1 MPNRSISA
9 ASDASKLAARVPSDR
24 VPILVADDHGF
35 IRAGVDAV
43 LQGSRFVVVAGAA
56 SSEETLDAIRDHDPA
71 IVLLDLNMPGR
82 GGVHVLET
90 LRARGDRRK
99 VVVLTAEIGDDDLT
113 RLIAAGVEAIVFK
126 DGAED
131 ALIDVLETV
140 TQGGQAIDPALLDRA
155 RVAASRP
162 RTASLTQLLTPREW
176 LMATLVAR
184 GLRNRDIGEQMNIGE
199 GTVKVYLHA
208 IYQKLGI
215 DNRTELA
222 LLTVQERV

>member
-1 MPNRSISA
+1 MADPTLMPN
-9 ASDASKLAARVPSDR
+9 R

-35 IRAGVDAV
+35 IRAGVEAV

-56 SSEETLDAIRDHDPA
+56 SGEETLDAIRDHDPD

-82 GGVHVLET
+82 GGVIVLET

-99 VVVLTAEIGDDDLT
+99 VVVLTAEVGDQDLA
-113 RLIAAGVEAIVFK
+113 RLIAAGVEGIVFK

-131 ALIDVLETV
+131 ALIEVLETV
-140 TQGGQAIDPALLDRA
+140 ARGGRVIDPALLDRV
-155 RVAASRP
+155 RAAALKP
-162 RTASLTQLLTPREW
+162 RAVRLSEVLTPREW

-184 GLRNRDIGEQMNIGE
+184 GLRNRDIGQQMSIGE

-222 LLTVQERV
+222 LLAVREGV

>member
-1 MPNRSISA
+1 MPVLTPA
-9 ASDASKLAARVPSDR
+9 LTPAPHQMPDR
-24 VPILVADDHGF
+24 VPILIADDHGF
-35 IRAGVDAV
+35 IRAGVGAV
-43 LQGSRFVVVAGAA
+43 LQGSRFAVVASA
-56 SSEETLDAIRDHDPA
+56 SSGEETLDAIRDHDPA

-82 GGVHVLET
+82 GGVAVLET

-99 VVVLTAEIGDDDLT
+99 VVVLTAEIGDADLV
-113 RLIAAGVEAIVFK
+113 RLIAAGVEGIVFK

-131 ALIDVLETV
+131 GLIDVLETV
-140 TQGGQAIDPALLDRA
+140 ARGGRVIEPALLDRA
-155 RVAASRP
+155 RAAALKPRAASL
-162 RTASLTQLLTPREW
+162 SEVLTPREW
-176 LMATLVAR
+176 LMATLVAQ

-222 LLTVQERV
+222 LLAVREGG

>member
-1 MPNRSISA
+1 MPQQSLTPGPI
-9 ASDASKLAARVPSDR
+9 PDR
-24 VPILVADDHGF
+24 VSILVADDHGF
-35 IRAGVDAV
+35 IRAGVEAV

-56 SSEETLDAIRDHDPA
+56 SGEETLDAIRDHDPD

-82 GGVHVLET
+82 GGVTVLET

-99 VVVLTAEIGDDDLT
+99 VVVLTAEVGDQDLA
-113 RLIAAGVEAIVFK
+113 RLIAAGVEGIVFK

-140 TQGGQAIDPALLDRA
+140 ARGGRVIDPALLDRA
-155 RVAASRP
+155 RAAALKPRP
-162 RTASLTQLLTPREW
+162 VRLSEVLTPREW

-184 GLRNRDIGEQMNIGE
+184 GLRNRDIGQQMSIGE

-222 LLTVQERV
+222 LLAVREGV

>member
-1 MPNRSISA
+1 MAEPTLMPN
-9 ASDASKLAARVPSDR
+9 R

-35 IRAGVDAV
+35 IRAGVEAV

-56 SSEETLDAIRDHDPA
+56 SGEETLDAIRDHDPD

-82 GGVHVLET
+82 GGVIVLET

-99 VVVLTAEIGDDDLT
+99 VVVLTAEVGDQDLA
-113 RLIAAGVEAIVFK
+113 RLIAAGVEGIVFK

-131 ALIDVLETV
+131 ALIEVLETV
-140 TQGGQAIDPALLDRA
+140 ARGGRVIDPPLLDRA
-155 RVAASRP
+155 RAAALKPRP
-162 RTASLTQLLTPREW
+162 VRLSEVLTPREW

-184 GLRNRDIGEQMNIGE
+184 GLRNRDIGQQMKIGE

-222 LLTVQERV
+222 LLAVREGG

>member
-1 MPNRSISA
+1 MPQPTLTPGPI
-9 ASDASKLAARVPSDR
+9 PDR
-24 VPILVADDHGF
+24 VSILVADDHGF
-35 IRAGVDAV
+35 IRAGVEAV

-56 SSEETLDAIRDHDPA
+56 SGEETLDAIRVSDPD

-82 GGVHVLET
+82 SGVIVLET

-99 VVVLTAEIGDDDLT
+99 VVVLTAEVGDQDLA
-113 RLIAAGVEAIVFK
+113 RLIAAGVEGIVFK

-131 ALIDVLETV
+131 ALIEVLETV
-140 TQGGQAIDPALLDRA
+140 ARGGRVIDPALLDRA
-155 RVAASRP
+155 RAAALKPRP
-162 RTASLTQLLTPREW
+162 VRLSEVLTPREW

-184 GLRNRDIGEQMNIGE
+184 GLRNRDIGQQMSIGE

-222 LLTVQERV
+222 LLAVREGV

>member
-1 MPNRSISA
+1 MAEPTLMPN
-9 ASDASKLAARVPSDR
+9 R

-35 IRAGVDAV
+35 IRAGVEAV

-56 SSEETLDAIRDHDPA
+56 SGEEALDAIRDHDPD

-82 GGVHVLET
+82 GGVTVLET

-99 VVVLTAEIGDDDLT
+99 VVVLTAEVGDQDLA
-113 RLIAAGVEAIVFK
+113 RLIAAGVEGIVFK
-126 DGAED
+126 EGAED

-140 TQGGQAIDPALLDRA
+140 ARGGRVIDPALLDRA
-155 RVAASRP
+155 RAAALKPRP
-162 RTASLTQLLTPREW
+162 VRLSEVLTPREW

-184 GLRNRDIGEQMNIGE
+184 GLRNRDIGQQMSIGE

-222 LLTVQERV
+222 LLAVREGV

>member
-1 MPNRSISA
+1 MAEPTLMPN
-9 ASDASKLAARVPSDR
+9 R

-35 IRAGVDAV
+35 IRAGVEAV

-56 SSEETLDAIRDHDPA
+56 SGEEALDAIRDHDPD

-82 GGVHVLET
+82 GGVIVLET

-99 VVVLTAEIGDDDLT
+99 VVVLTAEVGDQDLA
-113 RLIAAGVEAIVFK
+113 RLIAAGVEGIVFK

-140 TQGGQAIDPALLDRA
+140 ARGGRVIDPALLDRA
-155 RVAASRP
+155 RAAALKPRP
-162 RTASLTQLLTPREW
+162 VRLSEVLTPREW

-184 GLRNRDIGEQMNIGE
+184 GLRNRDIGQQMSIGE

-222 LLTVQERV
+222 LLAVREGV

>member
-1 MPNRSISA
+1 MPNRFTPAGSNDRAVA
-9 ASDASKLAARVPSDR
+9 AHVPSGR

-43 LQGSRFVVVAGAA
+43 LHGSRFVVVAGAA

-99 VVVLTAEIGDDDLT
+99 VVVLTAEIGDEDLT
-113 RLIAAGVEAIVFK
+113 RLIAAGVEGIVFK

-140 TQGGQAIDPALLDRA
+140 TQGGRAIDPALLDRA

-162 RTASLTQLLTPREW
+162 RIASLSELLTPREW

-184 GLRNRDIGEQMNIGE
+184 GLRNREIGEQMTIGE

-222 LLTVQERV
+222 LLVVREGV

>member
-1 MPNRSISA
+1 MADPTLMPN
-9 ASDASKLAARVPSDR
+9 R

-35 IRAGVDAV
+35 IRAGVEAV

-56 SSEETLDAIRDHDPA
+56 SGEETLDAIRDHDPD

-82 GGVHVLET
+82 GGVTVLET

-99 VVVLTAEIGDDDLT
+99 VVVLTAEVGDQDLA
-113 RLIAAGVEAIVFK
+113 RLIAAGVEGIVFK

-140 TQGGQAIDPALLDRA
+140 ARGGRVIDPALLDRA
-155 RVAASRP
+155 RAAALKPRP
-162 RTASLTQLLTPREW
+162 VRLSEVLTPREW

-184 GLRNRDIGEQMNIGE
+184 GLRNRDIGQQMSIGE

-222 LLTVQERV
+222 LLAVREGV

>member
-1 MPNRSISA
+1 MPNRFTPAGSNDSA
-9 ASDASKLAARVPSDR
+9 VAAHVPSGR

-99 VVVLTAEIGDDDLT
+99 VVVLTAEIGDEDLT
-113 RLIAAGVEAIVFK
+113 RLIAAGVEGIVFK

-131 ALIDVLETV
+131 ALID
-140 TQGGQAIDPALLDRA
+140 RA

-162 RTASLTQLLTPREW
+162 RIASLSELLTPREW

-184 GLRNRDIGEQMNIGE
+184 GLRNREIGEQMTIGE

-222 LLTVQERV
+222 LLVVREGV

>member
-1 MPNRSISA
+1 MAEPAPQPSPE
-9 ASDASKLAARVPSDR
+9 SDN

-35 IRAGVDAV
+35 IRAGVEAV
-43 LQGSRFVVVAGAA
+43 LRGSRFVVVAAAA
-56 SSEETLDAIRDHDPA
+56 SGEETLDAIRVSDPE

-90 LRARGDRRK
+90 LRAHGDRRK
-99 VVVLTAEIGDDDLT
+99 VVVLTAEIGDEDLA
-113 RLIAAGVEAIVFK
+113 RLIAAGVEGIVFK

-131 ALIDVLETV
+131 ALIEVLETV
-140 TQGGQAIDPALLDRA
+140 ARGGSVIDPALLDRA
-155 RVAASRP
+155 RAAALKP
-162 RTASLTQLLTPREW
+162 RAARLSEVLTPREW

-184 GLRNRDIGEQMNIGE
+184 GLRNRDIGQQMSIGE

-222 LLTVQERV
+222 LLAVREGV

>member
-1 MPNRSISA
+1 MANRP
-9 ASDASKLAARVPSDR
+9 ASLVSEDRPACDR

-43 LQGSRFVVVAGAA
+43 LRGSRFVVVAGAA
-56 SSEETLDAIRDHDPA
+56 SSAETLDAIRDHDPA
-71 IVLLDLNMPGR
+71 IVLLDVNMPGR
-82 GGVHVLET
+82 GGVYVLEM

-99 VVVLTAEIGDDDLT
+99 VVVLTAEIGDADLA
-113 RLIAAGVEAIVFK
+113 RLIAAGVEGIVFK

-140 TQGGQAIDPALLDRA
+140 TRGGRVIDPVLLDRA
-155 RVAASRP
+155 REAALKP
-162 RTASLTQLLTPREW
+162 RVPSLSEVLTPREW

-184 GLRNRDIGEQMNIGE
+184 GLRNRDIGVQMNIGE

-208 IYQKLGI
+208 IYQKLSI

-222 LLTVQERV
+222 LLAVREGV

>member
-1 MPNRSISA
+1 MAEPTPMPS
-9 ASDASKLAARVPSDR
+9 R

-35 IRAGVDAV
+35 IRAGVEAV
-43 LQGSRFVVVAGAA
+43 LRGSRFMVVAGAA
-56 SSEETLDAIRDHDPA
+56 SGEETLDAIRASDPE

-99 VVVLTAEIGDDDLT
+99 VVVLTAEIGDADLV
-113 RLIAAGVEAIVFK
+113 RLIAAGVEGIVFK

-131 ALIDVLETV
+131 ALIEVLETV
-140 TQGGQAIDPALLDRA
+140 ARGGTVIDPALLDRA
-155 RVAASRP
+155 RAAALKP
-162 RTASLTQLLTPREW
+162 RAVSLSEVLTPREW

-184 GLRNRDIGEQMNIGE
+184 GLRNRDIGQQMSIGE

-222 LLTVQERV
+222 LMAVREGV

>member
-1 MPNRSISA
+1 MADPTLMPN
-9 ASDASKLAARVPSDR
+9 R

-35 IRAGVDAV
+35 IRAGVEAV

-56 SSEETLDAIRDHDPA
+56 SGEETLDAIRDHDPD

-82 GGVHVLET
+82 GGVTVLET

-99 VVVLTAEIGDDDLT
+99 VVVLTAEVGDQDLA
-113 RLIAAGVEAIVFK
+113 RLIAAGVEGIVFK

-131 ALIDVLETV
+131 ALIEVLETV
-140 TQGGQAIDPALLDRA
+140 ARGGRVIDPALLDRA
-155 RVAASRP
+155 RAAALKPRP
-162 RTASLTQLLTPREW
+162 VRLSEVLTPREW

-184 GLRNRDIGEQMNIGE
+184 GLRNRDIGQQMSIGE

-222 LLTVQERV
+222 LLAVREGV

>member
-1 MPNRSISA
+1 MAAPTPLPNPLPA
-9 ASDASKLAARVPSDR
+9 N

-35 IRAGVDAV
+35 IRAGVEAV
-43 LQGSRFVVVAGAA
+43 LRGCRFVVVAEAA
-56 SSEETLDAIRDHDPA
+56 SGEETLDAIRVSDPE

-82 GGVHVLET
+82 GGVYVLET

-99 VVVLTAEIGDDDLT
+99 VVVLTAEIGDEDLV
-113 RLIAAGVEAIVFK
+113 RLIAAGVEGIVFK

-131 ALIDVLETV
+131 ALIEVLGTV
-140 TQGGQAIDPALLDRA
+140 ARGGTVIDPALLDRA
-155 RVAASRP
+155 RAAALKP
-162 RTASLTQLLTPREW
+162 RAVSLSEVLTPREW

-184 GLRNRDIGEQMNIGE
+184 GLRNRDIGQQMNIGE

-208 IYQKLGI
+208 LYQKLGI

-222 LLTVQERV
+222 LLAVRDGV